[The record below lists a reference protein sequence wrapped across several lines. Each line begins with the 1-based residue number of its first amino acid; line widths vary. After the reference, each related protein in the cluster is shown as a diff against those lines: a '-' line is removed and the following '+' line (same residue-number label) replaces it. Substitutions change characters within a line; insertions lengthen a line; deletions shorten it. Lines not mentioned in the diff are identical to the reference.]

1 MSESTRM
8 TCFST
13 SELYQSRTASEVEL
27 ENFHQAETI
36 EEILEV
42 WRKNRSSNSA
52 ETLQQRRME
61 NLSWRMMTATMNT
74 PTSSLTTS
82 NKGNTKAGFFSTG
95 SNKDDEIT
103 CETKKTTPQKSFG
116 QSFEDSLDAIRSKTP
131 SGMQKGSLPSSP
143 SSKRLLSDS
152 LRIPHSVSID
162 AIQSKVPGR
171 MQKGS
176 GLAHLHISPSLPS
189 SPSSKRLLADSL
201 RIPHS
206 VSTTPLSGSPRFG
219 LVRAWASAMA
229 LDHTVEEEKEK
240 WCIGEEGST
249 HSVRPHQGEVLKF

>member
-1 MSESTRM
+1 MCKNRLYPGKSLYAFCISPELSLEHLYWGKTLHDGYDLRYLSESTRM
-8 TCFST
+8 TCFTT

-82 NKGNTKAGFFSTG
+82 NKGTKAGFFSTG
-95 SNKDDEIT
+95 SNKEDEIT
-103 CETKKTTPQKSFG
+103 CEAKSTTIQNSFG
-116 QSFEDSLDAIRSKTP
+116 QSFEVSPDA
-131 SGMQKGSLPSSP
+131 
-143 SSKRLLSDS
+143 
-152 LRIPHSVSID
+152 V
-162 AIQSKVPGR
+162 QSKSPDR
-171 MQKGS
+171 MQKGL
-176 GLAHLHISPSLPS
+176 GLARLHMSPSLPS

-201 RIPHS
+201 RMPLS
-206 VSTTPLSGSPRFG
+206 VSTTPVPGSPRFG

-229 LDHTVEEEKEK
+229 LDHAVEEGKERQYSSN
-240 WCIGEEGST
+240 EGSI
-249 HSVRPHQGEVLKF
+249 HSARPHLGEV